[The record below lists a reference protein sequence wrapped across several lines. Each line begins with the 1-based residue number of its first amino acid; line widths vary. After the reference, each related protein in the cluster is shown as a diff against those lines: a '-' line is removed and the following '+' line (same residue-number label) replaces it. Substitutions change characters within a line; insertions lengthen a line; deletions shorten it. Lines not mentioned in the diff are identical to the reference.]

1 MKQRRIINLI
11 AIVLFTAA
19 IVAVPLYWFFAPER
33 DFSDSERRYLTQAP
47 VLSFRDSD
55 NWSFDDDVE
64 KYLADQLPLRDVF
77 VGIDAYTTLYSGRQ
91 ISTEIW
97 VDRDGYL
104 LEAPVDA
111 SDADI
116 EKRMRR
122 ISALAETTDLT
133 IRLMPLPSAGYV
145 RRAYLPLLQ
154 ARLYRDDVVESKL
167 TGYDGVELVSLL
179 DLFSGDGAAY
189 YYRTD
194 HHWNSDGAYA
204 AYCAY
209 MTALKRTPLSADSFY
224 HHSAAGYVG
233 STRSR
238 SALWLTPGETLT
250 VYEPKCSVRVT
261 FSDREGVF
269 DSLFFYDR
277 LKEYDWYPLF
287 IDGNH
292 SVTQIENLDAG
303 NGEVL
308 LVVKDSFANTLV
320 PLLLP
325 SYRTIIMVDLRY
337 YRGAVSELCA
347 QYGVTELAFVYAQS
361 NLVTDTNL
369 LLLK

>member
-1 MKQRRIINLI
+1 
-11 AIVLFTAA
+11 
-19 IVAVPLYWFFAPER
+19 
-33 DFSDSERRYLTQAP
+33 
-47 VLSFRDSD
+47 
-55 NWSFDDDVE
+55 
-64 KYLADQLPLRDVF
+64 
-77 VGIDAYTTLYSGRQ
+77 
-91 ISTEIW
+91 
-97 VDRDGYL
+97 
-104 LEAPVDA
+104 
-111 SDADI
+111 
-116 EKRMRR
+116 
-122 ISALAETTDLT
+122 
-133 IRLMPLPSAGYV
+133 MPL
-145 RRAYLPLLQ
+145 
-154 ARLYRDDVVESKL
+154 
-167 TGYDGVELVSLL
+167 T
-179 DLFSGDGAAY
+179 DLFSSDGAAY

-209 MTALKRTPLSADSFY
+209 MNALGRTPLSADSYY
-224 HHSAAGYVG
+224 HHSADGYVG

-250 VYEPKCSVRVT
+250 VYEPKCAVRVT
-261 FSDREGVF
+261 FSDREGTF

-292 SVTQIENLDAG
+292 AVTKIENLDAEG
-303 NGEVL
+303 TDVL

-320 PLLLP
+320 PLLVP
-325 SYRTIIMVDLRY
+325 SYRTVIMVDLRY

-347 QYGVTELAFVYAQS
+347 EYGVTELAFVYAQS